1 MIKRIAMIL
10 LALCVLFSA
19 VFACAESWFDDA
31 PERSAAGKNT
41 GLGGA
46 GGVWGDLGEFMTMG
60 GYDVTTFDSGD
71 FCYQLSE
78 DGQYAVLVAYLGTEE
93 NVAFPEQLDGIPV
106 AAVGNAMCV
115 CNEVITNLVI
125 PGSVRY
131 IGTNA
136 FANCR
141 NLKSVVLQEGVTSL
155 GTCCFGG
162 CTELEKIVF
171 PESLEVV
178 SDFVFAN
185 CLKLQE
191 IAFGRNLQSIGTQ
204 AFAKCAALSLVTI
217 PGGSA
222 VSIGTEAF
230 SECAPDIR
238 IIN

>member
-1 MIKRIAMIL
+1 MKSVITF
-10 LALCVLFSA
+10 ALSPLFAAVVLFCGCSRQKPEGA
-19 VFACAESWFDDA
+19 PGAPAE
-31 PERSAAGKNT
+31 KN
-41 GLGGA
+41 
-46 GGVWGDLGEFMTMG
+46 
-60 GYDVTTFDSGD
+60 
-71 FCYQLSE
+71 YQP
-78 DGQYAVLVAYLGTEE
+78 LV
-93 NVAFPEQLDGIPV
+93 
-106 AAVGNAMCV
+106 
-115 CNEVITNLVI
+115 
-125 PGSVRY
+125 
-131 IGTNA
+131 GTNA

-185 CLKLQE
+185 CRKLQE